1 MQTANITY
9 GKKSTAVVIED
20 VDGGEQTESREVKEL
35 LGQLKTIGMEL
46 QQAEG
51 VIGKSTGSGK

>member
-1 MQTANITY
+1 M
-9 GKKSTAVVIED
+9 STAVVIEG
-20 VDGGEQTESREVKEL
+20 VDGGEQTESREVKEV
-35 LGQLKTIGMEL
+35 LGQLETIRMEL